1 MSVYGYLSKYF
12 CTYIQI
18 WIFMSEVHTTDE
30 LVAELGE
37 QLRAQRLRANLTL
50 DDVAKK
56 TGMSIN
62 AVRRLESGAGST
74 LASFVSV
81 VKALNREAWFSTF
94 KPAVTVN
101 PLQLLAQRQPR
112 QRAYKRRKPLLGTPE
127 PQKD

>member
-1 MSVYGYLSKYF
+1 MN
-12 CTYIQI
+12 
-18 WIFMSEVHTTDE
+18 EVHTTDE

-62 AVRRLESGAGST
+62 AVRRLESGEGST
-74 LASFVSV
+74 LATFVSV
-81 VKALNREAWFSTF
+81 VKALNREAWFGTF

-101 PLQLLAQRQPR
+101 PLQMLAQRQPR
-112 QRAYKRRKPLLGTPE
+112 QRAYKRRKPPLGTPE